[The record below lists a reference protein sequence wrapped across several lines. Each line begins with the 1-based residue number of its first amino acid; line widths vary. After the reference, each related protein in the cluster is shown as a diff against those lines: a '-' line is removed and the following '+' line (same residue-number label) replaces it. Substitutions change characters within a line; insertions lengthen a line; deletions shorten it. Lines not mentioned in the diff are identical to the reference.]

1 MIQAEK
7 LSNYE
12 EKLNKTINDAKYW
25 LKKYTDSYT
34 ETDKNL
40 AGIKT
45 EISGKISYCIDELQN
60 RASVRDIKI
69 NFNILNDLLGVK
81 FK

>member
-34 ETDKNL
+34 EHDKNL

-45 EISGKISYCIDELQN
+45 EISGKISYCMEELKN